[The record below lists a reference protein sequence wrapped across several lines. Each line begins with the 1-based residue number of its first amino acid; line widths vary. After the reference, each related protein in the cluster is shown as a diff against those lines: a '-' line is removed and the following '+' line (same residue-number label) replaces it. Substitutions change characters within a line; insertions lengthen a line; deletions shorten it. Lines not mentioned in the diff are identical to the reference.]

1 MTTLITRP
9 SINGGNHHAL
19 ALAQREASTAK
30 LFADIT
36 NLVTLNEDTGQIDED
51 SLACD
56 LQGLF
61 DSVNIDQICDLHL
74 WKDTEGKLLGF
85 GQLTGECND
94 NIECSLLFDVH
105 PTRQATTL
113 ESEILQWGEQRIREA
128 GQTFTQPIRLRT
140 HVRSDKIMRRMRLE
154 KQGFTRERCFLTM
167 ARSLDR
173 SFPSFSLPEGFRLR
187 SLYDRGC
194 LAQISGN
201 HLKAWV
207 ELFNESFV
215 DHWNHHNL
223 TVAAAEQWFSNP
235 HYKPE
240 LNLVAVAPSG
250 ALAAFCV
257 GYLNREENARTG
269 RNEGWIKLL
278 GTRRSFRRLGL
289 GRSILLAAIRQFQAL
304 GIEQVKLAVDAQSLT
319 SATQLYESVGFYP
332 ISTWLTY
339 VKEIQP

>member
-9 SINGGNHHAL
+9 SINGANHPTVAF
-19 ALAQREASTAK
+19 AERKASTAN
-30 LFADIT
+30 LFAEIT
-36 NLVTLNEDTGQIDED
+36 DLVTLNEETGQIDED

-61 DSVNIDQICDLHL
+61 NSVNGDKICDLHL
-74 WKDTEGKLLGF
+74 WKDTGGKLLGF
-85 GQLTGECND
+85 GQLTCDRNE
-94 NIECSLLFDVH
+94 NIECSLCFDVH
-105 PTRQATTL
+105 PSRQASTL
-113 ESEILQWGEQRIREA
+113 ESEILQWSEQRIREA
-128 GQTFTQPIRLRT
+128 GQKFTLPIRLQTR
-140 HVRSDKIMRRMRLE
+140 VRSDKLRYRMQLE
-154 KQGFTRERCFLTM
+154 KQGFTSERCFLTM

-173 SFPSFSLPEGFRLR
+173 SVCSFSLPEGFRLR

-201 HLKAWV
+201 NLKAWV

-223 TVAAAEQWFSNP
+223 TVAAARHWFSNP
-235 HYKPE
+235 HCKPE
-240 LNLVAVAPSG
+240 LNLVVVAPDG

-289 GRSILLAAIRQFQAL
+289 GRAILLAAIRQFEAL
-304 GIEQVKLAVDAQSLT
+304 GIEQVKLAVDTQSLT

-339 VKEIQP
+339 EKEIQP